1 MNNIVIKTIMPTSEL
16 IIFNNDLLP
25 YKEFELK
32 YLNNFIDHEN
42 ILILNSKIDFTYEV
56 SV

>member
-1 MNNIVIKTIMPTSEL
+1 MNNIVVKTIVPTSEL
-16 IIFNNDLLP
+16 IIFNNNLLP